1 MAIFASSEELNEV
14 MDKLWNRIKADPS
27 MSKQL
32 LQSKISVRFYYREPD
47 GRLTLDCT
55 DGKEMKISTGESNI
69 KPVVEMFMKSDV
81 AHEFW
86 LGKVNVPVA
95 ILSGKIVSKGPV
107 NRALSL
113 LPVVK
118 PAYAMYPEI
127 FESIREEKAG

>member
-1 MAIFASSEELNEV
+1 MAIFTSTEQLNEV
-14 MDKLWNRIKADPS
+14 MERLWNRIKADPG
-27 MSKQL
+27 MSEQL
-32 LQSKISVRFYYREPD
+32 LKSKLTVRFYYREPE
-47 GRLTLDCT
+47 GRLTLDCS
-55 DGKEMKISTGESNI
+55 DGKEMKIFTGDNNV
-69 KPVVEMFMKSDV
+69 KPVVEMFMKSDI

-86 LGKVNVPVA
+86 LGRVNVPVA

-107 NRALSL
+107 QRALSL